1 MPYAAAY
8 AAAAVAFLVLDL
20 LWLGW
25 IAGGFYRT
33 ALGGLLLEKPNLP
46 AAVAFYALYLGGV
59 LVFAVAPAFAA
70 KSLRKAAV
78 SGALFG
84 FFAYATYDLTNLATL
99 KGWSLAVS
107 VVDILWGT
115 VLTALTA
122 AVAYVAA
129 RRASGDE
136 PAPPSWRGGGTIGG
150 VPAAAPVTGPGR
162 RSNQRSAIE

>member
-8 AAAAVAFLVLDL
+8 LAAAIAFLVLDL
-20 LWLGW
+20 VWLGW
-25 IAGGFYRT
+25 IAGGFYRS
-33 ALGGLLLEKPNLP
+33 ALGGLLLETPNIP
-46 AAVAFYALYLGGV
+46 AAVAFYALYLAGV
-59 LVFAVAPAFAA
+59 LVFAVRPAFAA
-70 KSLRKAAV
+70 KSLRKAVV

-122 AVAYVAA
+122 TVGYIAA
-129 RRASGDE
+129 RRAAGK
-136 PAPPSWRGGGTIGG
+136 PS
-150 VPAAAPVTGPGR
+150 A
-162 RSNQRSAIE
+162 